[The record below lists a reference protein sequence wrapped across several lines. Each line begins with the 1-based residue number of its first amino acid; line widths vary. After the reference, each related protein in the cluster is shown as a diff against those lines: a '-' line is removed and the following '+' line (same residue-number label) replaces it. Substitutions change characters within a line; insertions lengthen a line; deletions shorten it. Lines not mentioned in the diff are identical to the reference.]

1 MLIIRLKISQ
11 SYFLI
16 QVHHLHIQTRVANDF
31 RNGSTFLGLPEGQN
45 MVTLYGGTS
54 VKNKFNIH
62 AYVHLFIES
71 GQGSLF
77 LLSCTISVTKYYQLK
92 LF

>member
-16 QVHHLHIQTRVANDF
+16 QVHHLHIQTRVAFDF

-45 MVTLYGGTS
+45 MVILYGGTS
-54 VKNKFNIH
+54 VKIKYIFFLNRDSTCIIF
-62 AYVHLFIES
+62 FI
-71 GQGSLF
+71 
-77 LLSCTISVTKYYQLK
+77 LK
-92 LF
+92 QVRT